1 MYKFDN
7 VLTLTILESEDR
19 RPSIDENNEETYNVK
34 LDQIQAAIF
43 CNFLT
48 NNETFRKSAVAYW
61 TAGRTKPTVLIIY
74 IGQLTTSVLD
84 YGGCSMS
91 SILLWNRIEQE
102 DALHWLSTLGGAF
115 SNLGESRPE
124 FAVKAGRNA
133 GKQMLVGLSSG
144 DASLVARCQLFIA
157 HSQIQL
163 GNLKAAG
170 KMVKAVWRF
179 CHSPPLVNLAI
190 SNKLA
195 NMCQGIWARLKF
207 ERKRASDSDREIEMK
222 FVVPDDYATVLESVH
237 AILVSEILLEDTYF
251 DTDHFDLLKR
261 DIWLRKRGDD
271 WELKIPLGDN
281 LMGGFTQYREVVG
294 LEKISNELKNAINK
308 RPNELDVLVQFS
320 STREN
325 WKLEKFNIVIDRIVE
340 DGWTV
345 GEIELMNNSSENVM
359 DSKKRIEDL
368 GRKLGFEA
376 QTFGKVQHC
385 LATQKPEAWK
395 ILLELSNNS

>member
-1 MYKFDN
+1 MYQFDN
-7 VLTLTILESEDR
+7 ILTLKILESEDR
-19 RPSIDENNEETYNVK
+19 GLITDNNEEETYNLM

-48 NNETFRKSAVAYW
+48 NNETYRRSAVSYW
-61 TAGRTKPTVLIIY
+61 TAGGTKSTVLVLY
-74 IGQLTTSVLD
+74 IGQLTTSFLD

-91 SILLWNRIEQE
+91 SIVLWNRIEQE

-144 DASLVARCQLFIA
+144 DPSLVARCQLFIA

-163 GNLKAAG
+163 GNLKTAG
-170 KMVKAVWRF
+170 RMVKAVWRF
-179 CHSPPLVNLAI
+179 CHSPPMVNLAI
-190 SNKLA
+190 SSKLA

-222 FVVPDDYATVLESVH
+222 FVVPDDYARVLESVH
-237 AILVSEILLEDTYF
+237 ATLVSEILLEDTYF
-251 DTDHFDLLKR
+251 DTDQFDLLKQ
-261 DIWLRKRGDD
+261 DIWLRKRGDQ

-281 LMGGFTQYREVVG
+281 FTGGLTQYREVEG
-294 LEKISNELKNAINK
+294 LENVEIEIKKAINT
-308 RPNELDVLVQFS
+308 RPEELDVLVKVS

-325 WKLEKFNIVIDRIVE
+325 WKLEKFNIVIDRLVE
-340 DGWTV
+340 DGWTI
-345 GEIELMNNSSENVM
+345 GEIELMNNSSDNVV
-359 DSKKRIEDL
+359 DSKNKIEAL
-368 GRKLGFEA
+368 GKKLGFKP
-376 QTFGKVQHC
+376 QTFGKVRHC

-395 ILLELSNNS
+395 ILLNLSDN